1 MYYFVQSMTYQYY
14 EYVILFNAIQVISY
28 FFLVFLLSR
37 SQSWCQ
43 YPPPTHIDYFSLEM
57 DDSQSLCSL
66 RKTCCIWNPGKAS
79 HFVMTPCFWIPMVHD
94 PRSTRCLYI
103 SDRGCTSSEY
113 IPFQFC
119 FKSHLSLLNL
129 GEIHLCCRLF
139 VLTSL
144 FLFSEQLGF
153 NICPSTNTST
163 SSCMGVSENGEYP
176 QNRNSFFWRTCWFSN
191 VIGDTSFII
200 ALSFIIHRSMIS
212 ITHLGKL

>member
-1 MYYFVQSMTYQYY
+1 MYYYVQSMTYQSY

-43 YPPPTHIDYFSLEM
+43 YPPPNSYRLLFSWDGWFTESMFVAKNMLHLK
-57 DDSQSLCSL
+57 SWKSIPLC
-66 RKTCCIWNPGKAS
+66 
-79 HFVMTPCFWIPMVHD
+79 HD
-94 PRSTRCLYI
+94 PVFLNTHGPWPQINEMSLHLRSRLHI
-103 SDRGCTSSEY
+103 FWDPHFEY

-144 FLFSEQLGF
+144 FLFSSEQLGF
-153 NICPSTNTST
+153 NICPSTPQVHVWVCLKMGNTPQIEILFS
-163 SSCMGVSENGEYP
+163 GEHA
-176 QNRNSFFWRTCWFSN
+176 
-191 VIGDTSFII
+191 D
-200 ALSFIIHRSMIS
+200 
-212 ITHLGKL
+212 